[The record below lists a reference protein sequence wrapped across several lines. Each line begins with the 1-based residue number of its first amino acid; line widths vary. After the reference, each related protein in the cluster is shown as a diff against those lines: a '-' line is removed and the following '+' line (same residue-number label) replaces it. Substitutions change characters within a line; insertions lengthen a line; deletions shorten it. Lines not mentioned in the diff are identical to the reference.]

1 MQGRAQVSVCAAHWV
16 ARQNEIINRRE
27 KRVQVDTLIKNA
39 QVVLETD
46 IAALDIGIRAGRI
59 VALVADSA
67 GISADETIDAAGKL
81 LLPGA
86 IDIHFHCRAPAYP
99 QRGDFATETR
109 AAAAGGVTT
118 VFEMPISKPCCATGE
133 VFRMRKTLGERDAY
147 VNFGL
152 YGAPGLLDR
161 GEINAMVDEGAIGF
175 KIFMTAAPKGRDDE
189 FEGLCLPHV
198 PELYQALNLVA
209 ETGLVC
215 AVHAENNQLLEW
227 HTAQLIAANRNDA
240 PAHGASRPPHVEALA
255 IATLLTLNESIGV
268 NLHIAH
274 VSGAEALAVIRRF
287 QATGSTV
294 SAETCPHYL
303 LFTEA
308 DLARCG
314 PYAKINPPLRAE
326 ADQAA
331 LWQGLIDGALLAI
344 TTDHSPF
351 LVEEKERA
359 REDLWAAP
367 PGAPG
372 VEELLLGVMHE
383 ALNGRIS
390 INKAVDL
397 MATNGAKR
405 FGVYPERG
413 VIAVGAAADL
423 VIYDPE
429 ADTTIHRD
437 MLFTQARDCDKL
449 YDGMTFKGA
458 VERTIVNGKTVFED
472 GDIVGS
478 AGDGQF
484 VRPDAARVKQVI

>member
-1 MQGRAQVSVCAAHWV
+1 M
-16 ARQNEIINRRE
+16 
-27 KRVQVDTLIKNA
+27 KVDTLISGA
-39 QVVLETD
+39 RVALETD
-46 IAALDIGIRAGRI
+46 IAKLNVGLRDGRI
-59 VALVADSA
+59 AALAADSA
-67 GISADETIDAAGKL
+67 GISADETIDATGKL

-118 VFEMPISKPCCATGE
+118 IFEMPISKPCCATGD
-133 VFRMRKTLGERDAY
+133 VFRMRKALGERDAY

-161 GEINAMVDEGAIGF
+161 SEIDDMVSEGAIGF

-189 FEGLCLPHV
+189 FEGLCLPYV

-227 HTAQLIAANRNDA
+227 HTAQLIKANRNDV
-240 PAHGASRPPHVEALA
+240 PAHGESRPPHVEALA
-255 IATLLTLNESIGV
+255 IATLLALNESIGA

-287 QATGSTV
+287 KATGSTV

-303 LFTEA
+303 LFTES
-308 DLARCG
+308 DLERCG
-314 PYAKINPPLRAE
+314 PYAKINPPLRTE

-331 LWQGLIDGALLAI
+331 IWDGLLDGTLLAI

-351 LVEEKERA
+351 LVEEKEKA

-390 INKAVDL
+390 INKAIDL
-397 MATNGAKR
+397 VATNGAKR

-413 VIAVGAAADL
+413 HIGIGAAADL
-423 VIYDPE
+423 VIYDSE
-429 ADTTIHRD
+429 AETTIHRD

-449 YDGMTFKGA
+449 YDGMTFKGK
-458 VERTIVNGKTVFED
+458 VERTIVNGVTVFED
-472 GDIVGS
+472 GNIVGS

-484 VRPDAARVKQVI
+484 VRPDAARVAKTF

>member
-1 MQGRAQVSVCAAHWV
+1 M
-16 ARQNEIINRRE
+16 
-27 KRVQVDTLIKNA
+27 QVDTLITNA
-39 QVVLETD
+39 QAVLETG
-46 IAALDIGIRAGRI
+46 IARLDVGISGGRI
-59 VALVADSA
+59 VALVTDST

-133 VFRMRKTLGERDAY
+133 IFRMRKALAMRDAY

-161 GEINAMVDEGAIGF
+161 DEITEMVDEGAIAF
-175 KIFMTAAPKGRDDE
+175 KVFMTSAPKGRDDE
-189 FEGLCLPHV
+189 FEGLCLPDV
-198 PELYQALNLVA
+198 PELYQALQLVA
-209 ETGLVC
+209 ETGLLC

-227 HTAQLIAANRNDA
+227 HTQQLIEAGRNDV
-240 PAHGASRPPHVEALA
+240 PAHGESRPPHVEALA
-255 IATLLTLNESIGV
+255 IATLLTLNESIGA

-274 VSGAEALAVIRRF
+274 LSCAEALAVFRRF
-287 QATGSTV
+287 KATGSTA

-308 DLARCG
+308 DLERVG
-314 PYAKINPPLRAE
+314 PYAKINPPLRKA

-331 LWQGLIDGALLAI
+331 LWDGLRDGSLMAI

-351 LVEEKERA
+351 TVEEKERA
-359 REDLWAAP
+359 REDIWATP

-390 INKAVDL
+390 IEKAVDL
-397 MATNGAKR
+397 LATNGAKR

-413 VIAVGAAADL
+413 HIGVGAAADL
-423 VIYDPE
+423 VIYDPQ
-429 ADTTIHRD
+429 AQTTISPER
-437 MLFTQARDCDKL
+437 LFSKARDCDKL
-449 YDGMTFKGA
+449 YAGMTFKGA
-458 VERTIVNGKTVFED
+458 VERTIVNGKTVFVD
-472 GDIVGS
+472 GQIIGA

-484 VRPDAARVKQVI
+484 VRPDPARISQEF